1 MKPEKEKATITL
13 LEVRMAVSFLICYT
27 AAMLLADVAG
37 IKFTWG
43 NYSLEIIQKMTCCIS
58 CFLCCQ
64 DNTKVS
70 LRAGINRLIIT
81 AIGGI
86 VAIVIIALDCVI
98 GNDWVEMLMI
108 VVGVLLTLF
117 LCKLAGVPYI
127 NARIGCVT
135 LILVACTLNSTARIW
150 YGVFRLVST
159 LFAVLVVLLVT
170 WVFDKIQA
178 GRAPAEEQKAAQ

>member
-1 MKPEKEKATITL
+1 MKPETEKLTVTL
-13 LEVRMAVSFLICYT
+13 LDVRMAVCVLICYT
-27 AAMLLADVAG
+27 ASMLLSDVAG

-70 LRAGINRLIIT
+70 LKAGINRLIIT

-108 VVGVLLTLF
+108 VVGVVLTLF
-117 LCKLAGVPYI
+117 LCKAAKVPYI

-170 WVFDKIQA
+170 WIFDKIQA